1 MSLFEGI
8 DIGYVMIV
16 AGSVSAALLLVRV
29 FFMTLRLVFRVVMGI
44 LLAALLAYLLASA
57 VAEPSSLISIGLI
70 NGIL

>member
-44 LLAALLAYLLASA
+44 LLAALLASLLASA